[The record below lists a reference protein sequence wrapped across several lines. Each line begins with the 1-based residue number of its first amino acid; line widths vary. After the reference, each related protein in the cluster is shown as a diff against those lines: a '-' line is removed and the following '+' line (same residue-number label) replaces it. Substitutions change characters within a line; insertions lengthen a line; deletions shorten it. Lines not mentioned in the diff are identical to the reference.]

1 MQSFF
6 DRHILRIRLVLFGKM
21 ETSYFPSNPECHNSH
36 FPLRY
41 HAPITQLSFASKSS
55 LMISKSISAVPSV
68 RVRTLNQF
76 PIDPTGKFVM
86 YWMTAYRRTRFNFAL
101 QRAVE
106 LANQLRKPLMIFEAI
121 RCNYRWASDRFHQ
134 FMLDGMLD
142 NAAATQSTNATYY
155 AYVER
160 CTNEGKGLMESFASL
175 ACVIVTDDYP
185 CFFHPALYQRIASQ
199 WHCAIELVDSNTIVP
214 MRCNDRTFTVAHSYR
229 RYMQKEIYKGMPEFP
244 VENPLDFL
252 NVPKLE
258 NLPPVIISEWPVWNA
273 KQAAIHLKGISLSLI
288 PVDHTV
294 TLANERGGSR
304 EAENVLNR
312 FIHQRLADYLEARNQ
327 PEQNGSSSLS
337 AYLHFGH
344 VSPHEVFERIVTAS
358 KWTTEKL
365 NKPNGK
371 MDGFW
376 NMGPNAEAF
385 IDQLMTWREIGFN
398 MCWRERN
405 YDRFESLPSWAQKT
419 LDEHAVDERLTIYEL
434 EQFEQGKTH
443 DPLWNAAQTQLVRE
457 GRIHNYLRM
466 LWGKKILHWTK
477 SPRDALKIMIELN
490 NKYALDGR
498 DPNSYS
504 GIFWVLGRYDRA
516 WGPERPIF
524 GKVRYMTSESTQNKY
539 HVKKYI
545 QKYS

>member
-6 DRHILRIRLVLFGKM
+6 DRHILRIRLVLFGKK

-41 HAPITQLSFASKSS
+41 HAPITQLSFASISS

-160 CTNEGKGLMESFASL
+160 CANEGKGLMESFASL

-258 NLPPVIISEWPVWNA
+258 NLPPAIISEWPVWNA
-273 KQAAIHLKGISLSLI
+273 KQAAIRLKGISLSLI

>member
-1 MQSFF
+1 
-6 DRHILRIRLVLFGKM
+6 
-21 ETSYFPSNPECHNSH
+21 
-36 FPLRY
+36 
-41 HAPITQLSFASKSS
+41 
-55 LMISKSISAVPSV
+55 MISKSISSVPSV
-68 RVRTLNQF
+68 RIRTLNPF
-76 PIDPTGKFVM
+76 PVDPAGKFVL
-86 YWMTAYRRTRFNFAL
+86 YWMTAYRRTHFNFAL

-106 LANQLRKPLMIFEAI
+106 LANRLRKPLVIFEAI

-142 NAAATQSTNATYY
+142 NATATQSTNATYY
-155 AYVER
+155 AYVEP
-160 CTNEGKGLMESFASL
+160 CANEGKGLMESFASL
-175 ACVIVTDDYP
+175 ACAIVTDDFP

-214 MRCNDRTFTVAHSYR
+214 MRCTDRTFTVAHSYR
-229 RYMQKEIYKGMPEFP
+229 RYMQKEIFKEMPEFP

-252 NVPKLE
+252 TVPKLE
-258 NLPPVIISEWPVWNA
+258 KLPSEIISAWRVWDA
-273 KQAAIHLKGISLSLI
+273 KQVAKQLRAVLLSSIPIDHSL
-288 PVDHTV
+288 
-294 TLANERGGSR
+294 TLANETGGSL
-304 EAENVLNR
+304 EARKVLSR
-312 FIHQRLADYLEARNQ
+312 FIHQRLGDYSEARNE
-327 PEQNGSSSLS
+327 PEQEGSSCLS
-337 AYLHFGH
+337 AYLHFGY
-344 VSPHEVFERIVTAS
+344 VSPHEVFEKIVTVT
-358 KWTTEKL
+358 KWTPSKL

-371 MDGFW
+371 KDGFW
-376 NMGPNAEAF
+376 NMGSNAEAF
-385 IDQLMTWREIGFN
+385 MDQMMTWREIGFN

-419 LDEHAVDERLTIYEL
+419 LDEHEKDKRLTKYDL
-434 EQFEQGKTH
+434 EHFEQGNTH
-443 DPLWNAAQTQLVRE
+443 DPLWNAAQMQLVRE

-466 LWGKKILHWTK
+466 LWGKKILHWAK
-477 SPRDALKIMIELN
+477 SPRDALRIMIELN

-539 HVKKYI
+539 HVHSYI

>member
-1 MQSFF
+1 
-6 DRHILRIRLVLFGKM
+6 
-21 ETSYFPSNPECHNSH
+21 
-36 FPLRY
+36 
-41 HAPITQLSFASKSS
+41 
-55 LMISKSISAVPSV
+55 MIVKFISAVPSV

-160 CTNEGKGLMESFASL
+160 CATEGTGLMESFASL

-185 CFFHPALYQRIASQ
+185 CFFHPALYRRIASQ

-214 MRCNDRTFTVAHSYR
+214 MRCIDRTFTVAHSYR
-229 RYMQKEIYKGMPEFP
+229 RYMQKEIFKGMPEFP
-244 VENPLDFL
+244 VENPLEFL
-252 NVPKLE
+252 NVPKLA
-258 NLPPVIISEWPVWNA
+258 NLPTEITSNWPVWNSNQA
-273 KQAAIHLKGISLSLI
+273 TKQLQAISLSCLPI
-288 PVDHTV
+288 DHTV
-294 TLANERGGSR
+294 TLTNESGGSF
-304 EAENVLNR
+304 EAGKILNR
-312 FIHQRLADYLEARNQ
+312 FIHQRLGDYSEARNK
-327 PEQNGSSSLS
+327 PEQEGSSCLS

-344 VSPHEVFERIVTAS
+344 ISPHEVFERIVTDA
-358 KWTTEKL
+358 KWTPIKL

-385 IDQLMTWREIGFN
+385 MDQLMTWREIGFN

-405 YDRFESLPSWAQKT
+405 YDRFESLPSTQKMP
-419 LDEHAVDERLTIYEL
+419 LYEL
-434 EQFEQGKTH
+434 GSR
-443 DPLWNAAQTQLVRE
+443 PSNA
-457 GRIHNYLRM
+457 YL
-466 LWGKKILHWTK
+466 LL
-477 SPRDALKIMIELN
+477 SSIMIFR
-490 NKYALDGR
+490 ASRGDFVQCR
-498 DPNSYS
+498 
-504 GIFWVLGRYDRA
+504 IFFPQSIRR
-516 WGPERPIF
+516 
-524 GKVRYMTSESTQNKY
+524 
-539 HVKKYI
+539 
-545 QKYS
+545 